1 MTWHLR
7 QTGYSLHFSCSY
19 LTFILVTDCRLFP
32 INRFCSQ
39 NTMNSLAMNSIEQ
52 WYYRSFELEGKL
64 KKTGCCVF
72 SAKRLKKK
80 KTTQQIPILF
90 FTVLPR
96 HQETCNSTTS
106 QQPYHPAFMPQSRSR
121 SSSCTNRVRL
131 VKNMHRSPCYVHCSY
146 QVRCRLTGAPYDDY
160 LCFR

>member
-80 KTTQQIPILF
+80 KKTLNKYQFSSLQYYRDTKKPATPLLPNNLTILPSCHKADKDPLHVQI
-90 FTVLPR
+90 
-96 HQETCNSTTS
+96 E
-106 QQPYHPAFMPQSRSR
+106 
-121 SSSCTNRVRL
+121 
-131 VKNMHRSPCYVHCSY
+131 
-146 QVRCRLTGAPYDDY
+146 
-160 LCFR
+160 

>member
-19 LTFILVTDCRLFP
+19 LTFILVTDCRLFT

-72 SAKRLKKK
+72 SAKKKK
-80 KTTQQIPILF
+80 KKHSTNTNSLLYSITATPRNLQLRYFPTTLPSCLHATKQIKILF
-90 FTVLPR
+90 M
-96 HQETCNSTTS
+96 
-106 QQPYHPAFMPQSRSR
+106 Y
-121 SSSCTNRVRL
+121 
-131 VKNMHRSPCYVHCSY
+131 K
-146 QVRCRLTGAPYDDY
+146 
-160 LCFR
+160 